1 MKIKYEVVSDKG
13 LLRSNNEDM
22 ALVFGELVRDNSV
35 SFAFELTPNIP
46 FAAIVADG
54 MGGMNGGEVAS
65 EMAATS
71 FNDFVELL
79 PVDLEDNA
87 VIVRLKKWARD
98 VDAKIKQKGDR
109 IPSLRNMGTTFT
121 GLLAYGNSLFVMN
134 VGDSRTYR
142 YRYEC
147 MKQLT
152 DDHSERAR
160 LGDDSIPSNLIY
172 NALGTGTAFMDV
184 KSMKLVV
191 GDRYVICSDGLSDL
205 VSNEVIHELLEHG
218 SGARQYVQAALQAGG
233 KDNVTVVTM
242 EVISM

>member
-35 SFAFELTPNIP
+35 SFAFELTPDIP

-65 EMAATS
+65 EMATTS

-79 PVDLEDNA
+79 PVGLEDNV
-87 VIVRLKKWARD
+87 VIMRLKKWARE
-98 VDAKIKQKGDR
+98 VDAEIKQKGER
-109 IPSLRNMGTTFT
+109 NPSLQNMGTTFT

-205 VSNEVIHELLEHG
+205 VSNESIHELLKN
-218 SGARQYVQAALQAGG
+218 SCGARQYVQAALQAGG
-233 KDNVTVVTM
+233 NDNVTVVTM